1 MTKCLKTILSVLSV
15 CVLGNAYAGNSREFS
30 LGAAAVFNEYG
41 AANGDGK
48 RIATDYAGFSLAP
61 DWLFHRH
68 AGIRTSV
75 GSSWAYRSNAE
86 GQWNMPIYS
95 ICRVGVSLVPYWRFG
110 NSKWSFDIGAVLAC
124 RARLP
129 YLNTELS
136 KYIATLNLSGGANV
150 RINCRCS
157 DKCSVFVEAEA
168 VRTCYDL
175 LYKTYHPMN
184 HLPVSGSV
192 GTSIGLTYH
201 FHVDK

>member
-1 MTKCLKTILSVLSV
+1 MTKCLKAILSVLSV

-41 AANGDGK
+41 AASGDSK

-68 AGIRTSV
+68 AGIRTPV

-136 KYIATLNLSGGANV
+136 KIHCNV
-150 RINCRCS
+150 EPVRRSQCQ
-157 DKCSVFVEAEA
+157 DK
-168 VRTCYDL
+168 
-175 LYKTYHPMN
+175 
-184 HLPVSGSV
+184 LPVFGQMQRFRRSRGCPY
-192 GTSIGLTYH
+192 LL
-201 FHVDK
+201 